1 MQWCR
6 KEIDAVAG
14 QVRNPNLG
22 VVLYLSYRMQ
32 HGMQHVA
39 TLSAPHEVSSLSR
52 CRYLPRSFVVQMSGL
67 RSSMTA
73 LQGDIAAQAL
83 HSRHVSQRSDEAYEQ
98 VHPLSLS
105 ASPVYTQ
112 PLSPGIGLRPVYQ
125 RWSCCSA
132 LSFLHL
138 K

>member
-105 ASPVYTQ
+105 ASQCT
-112 PLSPGIGLRPVYQ
+112 LSLSAQGSDYAQSTNAGLAA
-125 RWSCCSA
+125 A
-132 LSFLHL
+132 LCRFST
-138 K
+138 